1 MQKIDYK
8 ASDGLD
14 INVVLWKG
22 DFTPKA
28 IIQIS
33 HGMAEHIKR
42 YSQFANFLVSKGYY
56 VYGHDHRGH
65 GETAASVSKL
75 GYFAD
80 KFGWRLVVD
89 DLHDINCMIKK
100 RHPDVEVIIFGHSM
114 GSFIAR
120 TFMYKYPGQVKRF
133 IISGTGDGENFSVIG
148 AKMLAKSICRI
159 KGKKYK
165 SKILDFISNR
175 KFNKEIYDAKGEF
188 EWLSTDHYEVKKYR
202 DDPYCGTLFTCGFY
216 YDLFKGIEHLSME
229 PNIKKVD
236 KDVDLFIISGEQDPV
251 GDKGNGIVKVV
262 RSYKRNG
269 INNVKYKLY
278 RNMRHEILN
287 EMDRQMVYNDI
298 IDYLEN

>member
-1 MQKIDYK
+1 MIKIDYK
-8 ASDGLD
+8 ASDKVD

-42 YSQFANFLVSKGYY
+42 YDYFANFLVSKGYY

-65 GETAASVSKL
+65 GETAGSVSKL

-80 KFGWRLVVD
+80 KFGWKLVVD
-89 DLHDINCMIKK
+89 DLYNINCMIKE

-120 TFMYKYPGQVKRF
+120 TFMYRYPSQVKRF
-133 IISGTGDGENFSVIG
+133 IISGTGDGENLSIIG
-148 AKMLAKSICRI
+148 AKILAKNICHI
-159 KGKKYK
+159 KGKKHRP
-165 SKILDFISNR
+165 KILDFISNR
-175 KFNKEIYDAKGEF
+175 KFNKQISDAKGDF
-188 EWLSTDHYEVKKYR
+188 EWLNKDHYEVEKYI

-216 YDLFKGIEHLSME
+216 YDFFKGVEHLSMG
-229 PNIKKVD
+229 PNIRKIN
-236 KDVDLFIISGEQDPV
+236 KDVDLFIISGEEDPV
-251 GDKGNGIVKVV
+251 GDNGNGVLKVV
-262 RSYKRNG
+262 RSYKKNG
-269 INNVKYKLY
+269 INNVRYKLY

-287 EMDRQMVYNDI
+287 EIDRQIVYNDI